1 VSDEI
6 ADEFLARYLVG
17 VVRARHPGVMVDTT
31 AWGDSNLAGFA
42 AWLDRLNAPRA
53 GVERFDQ
60 GDTNMSRQLER
71 LRAGGADAIILAA
84 DTAEGAAIAR
94 GLATLGWAV
103 PVVSHWGVS
112 GGQFVQLAGT
122 TNAEGVLTLQTFSFA
137 GALSPKAQTVLR
149 AYHARFGTRRVDE
162 IEAPIG
168 VAHGYDGLHLLARAI
183 RQAGTLDGDNV
194 RAALEHLAPYDGL
207 IKRYAPA
214 FTPDNHD
221 PLTAEDCL
229 MAVWQQG
236 RLVPAQP
243 ARLTR

>member
-1 VSDEI
+1 
-6 ADEFLARYLVG
+6 
-17 VVRARHPGVMVDTT
+17 MVDTT

-42 AWLDRLNAPRA
+42 TWLDRLNARRA

-71 LRAGGADAIILAA
+71 LRAAGADAIIMAA
-84 DTAEGAAIAR
+84 DTAEGAAIVR
-94 GLATLGWAV
+94 GLATLAWKV

-149 AYHARFGTRRVDE
+149 AYHARFGTRRVE
-162 IEAPIG
+162 EVQAPIG

-183 RQAGTLDGDNV
+183 RQAGTVAGDDV
-194 RAALEHLAPYDGL
+194 RQALEHLAPYDGL

-236 RLVPAQP
+236 RLLPAQP